1 MVTNFVK
8 KKKYSVLNVDSAS
21 VHSNSQ
27 REFMCQ
33 PSSLKRDITNKSLLD
48 ALLNHYK
55 Q

>member
-1 MVTNFVK
+1 MVTNFV

-21 VHSNSQ
+21 VQHSNSQ
-27 REFMCQ
+27 TEFMCQ